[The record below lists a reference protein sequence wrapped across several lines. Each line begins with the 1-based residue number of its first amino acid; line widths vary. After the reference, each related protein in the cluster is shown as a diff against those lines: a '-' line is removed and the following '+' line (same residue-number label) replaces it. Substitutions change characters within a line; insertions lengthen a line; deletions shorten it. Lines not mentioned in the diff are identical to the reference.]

1 MLTAEIIERVLRE
14 NPDVVQERP
23 KQHVDETG
31 GSYTYEKLEELLQ
44 LWAARNEGFE
54 WIAANTSKG
63 PGFRI
68 SCPGATGWP
77 DGAVHSESSAPLNGS
92 AVCWVENGH
101 PRFTCKHAHCG
112 EGAPLGK
119 KTWRSL
125 AEYYGRSAQREVLT
139 GSPLLGLPVRP
150 ELPIAGQ
157 APWDNAGPTT
167 QGPAHAER
175 GPEEWKPTGRT
186 LLAGRTSAGV
196 GLGVGQGSAAAEG
209 HAVEVPVP
217 NLHASPGVGHH
228 AKCDR
233 MFSCDDIGN
242 GMRFA
247 KYENQALLY
256 TAGRGWLAWDG
267 KRWVPESHS
276 AAMIAARRTVWRIA
290 EEADLTTDE
299 EVKKTFKKHQKFSSN
314 VARIEAMIKMASAD
328 MQVKME
334 QLDTN
339 DWLFNC
345 QNGTIDLHTGE
356 LLPFNRLNGI
366 TNISP
371 VTYIKDA
378 KAPLWGGFLEKVMQ
392 GDRDLISFLQRAV
405 GYSLSGSTAEQCFFV
420 FHGDGANGKSTFTET
435 IKWMCG
441 TYAMTA
447 AMATFRDHGKH
458 GSGIPNDVAAMRAA
472 RLVVSSEAD
481 STMHLNEALI
491 KSMTGGE
498 AQSARFLHKEFFEF
512 TPKFKLFLGVNHRP
526 IIKGTDNGIW
536 RRLKLVPWLYKF
548 PEAEQDKNFAL
559 KLREEGAGIL
569 QWALAGLAEYHQ
581 IGLAIPEKILS
592 TVSEYR
598 DQEDTLGRFLA
609 EECDEEEQ
617 AQEPAN
623 DLYFLYGQWCQ
634 NGKEKPLSQKLF
646 RPEMERRGWL
656 HKRTAKGIVY
666 TGIRRKPSKAF

>member
-1 MLTAEIIERVLRE
+1 
-14 NPDVVQERP
+14 
-23 KQHVDETG
+23 
-31 GSYTYEKLEELLQ
+31 
-44 LWAARNEGFE
+44 
-54 WIAANTSKG
+54 
-63 PGFRI
+63 
-68 SCPGATGWP
+68 
-77 DGAVHSESSAPLNGS
+77 
-92 AVCWVENGH
+92 
-101 PRFTCKHAHCG
+101 
-112 EGAPLGK
+112 
-119 KTWRSL
+119 
-125 AEYYGRSAQREVLT
+125 
-139 GSPLLGLPVRP
+139 
-150 ELPIAGQ
+150 
-157 APWDNAGPTT
+157 
-167 QGPAHAER
+167 
-175 GPEEWKPTGRT
+175 
-186 LLAGRTSAGV
+186 
-196 GLGVGQGSAAAEG
+196 
-209 HAVEVPVP
+209 
-217 NLHASPGVGHH
+217 
-228 AKCDR
+228 
-233 MFSCDDIGN
+233 
-242 GMRFA
+242 MRFA

-299 EVKKTFKKHQKFSSN
+299 EIKKTFKKHQKFSSN

-569 QWALAGLAEYHQ
+569 QWALAGLAEYHR